1 VKNIKK
7 VRDYTRLREWSIHLL
22 VLAIWELACR
32 TVIPAIYLP
41 APTAV
46 FQAFVATIK
55 SGELGTQLGQT
66 ASVLF
71 LGFFIAMVTG
81 MLVGIAM
88 GASRTFGRLL
98 DPYINALNS
107 MPTVALV
114 PLVVIWLGL
123 GYEAKVFLTWLVSFF
138 SIVISA
144 QTAVQ
149 NIPHA
154 YLDTARSFASPP
166 WATLTKVVVPASI
179 PYFVA
184 GIRLGLARALVGV
197 VVAEMFTALSGLGFM
212 VTTYG
217 NTFRINFVF
226 VPIVTLAI
234 LSVVLNAILR
244 WAEVR
249 LTPWNRGRSG

>member
-1 VKNIKK
+1 VKTTRKR
-7 VRDYTRLREWSIHLL
+7 RDLGWLRDLSVHLS
-22 VLAIWELACR
+22 VLAIWEIACR
-32 TVIPAIYLP
+32 TVIPSYYLP
-41 APTAV
+41 APTSVVA
-46 FQAFVATIK
+46 AFVATIK
-55 SGELGTQLGQT
+55 SGELGVQLGQT

-71 LGFFIAMVTG
+71 LGFAIALVTG
-81 MLVGIAM
+81 MLVGVAM
-88 GASRTFGRLL
+88 GTSRTLARLL
-98 DPYINALNS
+98 DPYVNALNS

-154 YLDTARSFASPP
+154 YLDTARSFGSGPI
-166 WATLTKVVVPASI
+166 ATLNKVVIPASI
-179 PYFVA
+179 PYFVS

-197 VVAEMFTALSGLGFM
+197 VVAEMFTALSGLGYM

-217 NTFRINFVF
+217 NTFKINFVF
-226 VPIVTLAI
+226 VPIITLAI
-234 LSVVLNAILR
+234 LSVVLNALLR
-244 WAEVR
+244 WTENR
-249 LTPWNRGRSG
+249 LTPWNRGRRR